1 MKFHSLLGLFAAL
14 TLFTAV
20 AVAADISGKW
30 TAEVPGR
37 QGAMQTT
44 TFNFKVDGDK
54 LTGTMAGPR
63 GDAPITDGK
72 VSGDDISFTVSREM
86 NGNTIKMNFTGKVS
100 GGEIKFKRVVEGRDQ
115 TAEFTAKKSST

>member
-1 MKFHSLLGLFAAL
+1 MKLHSLLVALATLTLFAA
-14 TLFTAV
+14 V
-20 AVAADISGKW
+20 APAADVSGKW

-72 VSGDDISFTVSREM
+72 VSGDDLSFTVSREM

-115 TAEFTAKKSST
+115 TAEFTAKKSGT

>member
-14 TLFTAV
+14 ALFTAV
-20 AVAADISGKW
+20 AAAADISGKW

-72 VSGDDISFTVSREM
+72 ISGDDISFTVSREM

>member
-1 MKFHSLLGLFAAL
+1 MKFHSLLRLFAAL
-14 TLFTAV
+14 ALFTAV